1 MNASYTIPQFCDAYH
16 FSRVHYY
23 SMKKQGLAPAEIRVG
38 RRVIITRRAAEQWE
52 DRLAQL
58 QTVSSGNEKSFW
70 DKEAA

>member
-23 SMKKQGLAPAEIRVG
+23 SLKKQGLAPAEIRVG

-58 QTVSSGNEKSFW
+58 QVANPSNDKSFW
-70 DKEAA
+70 EQEA

>member
-23 SMKKQGLAPAEIRVG
+23 SLKKQGMAPAEIRVG

-52 DRLAQL
+52 DRLSQL
-58 QTVSSGNEKSFW
+58 QTSMPGAGQSFW